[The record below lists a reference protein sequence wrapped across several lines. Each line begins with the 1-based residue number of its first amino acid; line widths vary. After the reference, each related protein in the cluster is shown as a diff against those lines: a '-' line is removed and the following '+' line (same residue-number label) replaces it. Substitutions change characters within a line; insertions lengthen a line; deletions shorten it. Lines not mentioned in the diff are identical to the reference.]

1 MRIAAAENLAK
12 FGGPADVRM
21 ALDYLLTASDVRQTD
36 YYDAVMALNAVDE
49 LKPMLS
55 GEQLQCIS
63 VLPRTRSG
71 QSKRTGDY
79 VERLLTSISKQPGK
93 QTD

>member
-1 MRIAAAENLAK
+1 
-12 FGGPADVRM
+12 M

-55 GEQLQCIS
+55 GEQLQSIS

-71 QSKRTGDY
+71 QSRRTGDY
-79 VERLLTSISKQPGK
+79 VERLRTSISKQPGK
-93 QTD
+93 QAD